1 MLDKSHL
8 EKLLSLSD
16 SELRKKMSDA
26 AISAGA
32 DKFMTAKALSD
43 MTKLRAMMTALTPEQ
58 INAVLAKMGPNAA
71 SELAKQVNN
80 SSHNG

>member
-16 SELRKKMSDA
+16 SEHRKIMSDA

-58 INAVLAKMGPNAA
+58 INAVLEKMGPDAA
-71 SELAKQVNN
+71 SELAKQE
-80 SSHNG
+80 SGQSR

>member
-16 SELRKKMSDA
+16 SELRKKISDA

-32 DKFMTAKALSD
+32 DKFMTAKALAD

-58 INAVLAKMGPNAA
+58 INAVLAKMGPDAA
-71 SELAKQVNN
+71 SELAKQV
-80 SSHNG
+80 GGKD